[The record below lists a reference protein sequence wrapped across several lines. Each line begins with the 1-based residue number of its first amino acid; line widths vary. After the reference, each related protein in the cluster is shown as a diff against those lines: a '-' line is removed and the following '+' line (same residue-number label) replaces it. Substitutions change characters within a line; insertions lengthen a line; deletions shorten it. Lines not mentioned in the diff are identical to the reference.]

1 MNSLFSLFIESHNTF
16 QGQEPG
22 ENVILFLRR
31 HPIVIIFKIIGLI
44 LAYSAPILI
53 SLLFLDFISKNDLFI
68 IYLFA
73 ISIWN
78 LFIWVIIFYSL
89 TMYTLDVWI
98 VTDRRVID
106 STQHGFFNRT
116 VSELHVTRIQ
126 DIYVKVEG
134 PLATFV
140 NYGNLLIQTAGT
152 EERFIFKQIPKPVQV
167 KDAIMKIAF
176 SQKHTHEDASI
187 STN

>member
-1 MNSLFSLFIESHNTF
+1 MSSFFSLFIESHNTF

-31 HPIVIIFKIIGLI
+31 HPIVIIFKIIGLVV
-44 LAYSAPILI
+44 AYIVPILI
-53 SLLFLDFISKNDLFI
+53 SLVFLDFISRNDLFI
-68 IYLFA
+68 IYLFL

-78 LFIWVIIFYSL
+78 LFMWVIIFYSL

-98 VTDRRVID
+98 VTDRRVLD

-140 NYGNLLIQTAGT
+140 DYGNLLIQTAGT
-152 EERFIFKQIPKPVQV
+152 EERFVFKQIPKPLIV
-167 KDAIMKIAF
+167 KDEIMRMAF
-176 SQKHTHEDASI
+176 SHKHPP
-187 STN
+187 TNTNIN

>member
-1 MNSLFSLFIESHNTF
+1 MNTLFSLFIESHNTF

-31 HPIVIIFKIIGLI
+31 HPIVIIFKIIGLVA
-44 LAYSAPILI
+44 AYFVPILL
-53 SLLFLDFISKNDLFI
+53 SLVFLDFISRNDLFI
-68 IYLFA
+68 VYLFG

-78 LFIWVIIFYSL
+78 LFMWVIIFYSL

-152 EERFIFKQIPKPVQV
+152 EERFIFKQIPKPIQV
-167 KDAIMKIAF
+167 KDAIMKMAF
-176 SQKHTHEDASI
+176 DQKGSHHNTSV
-187 STN
+187 N